1 LQVQFNKMGQERV
14 VPGAPFEPT
23 PTEIKTLRELG
34 LPVTLQGVI
43 QLREAGAARQ
53 SVNLGDGGLKLT
65 PAQEAIDKKFAE
77 TYLDWQTGGG
87 ADVTANLAQVGTVLQ
102 QLEQNKP
109 LTGPMIGIQP
119 DLMLAITNPQ
129 AAGAK
134 EQVQEVV
141 QRNLRVVL
149 GAQFTAK
156 EGEALISRAYNP
168 TLSPQQNAA
177 RLRKLFE
184 QMAVSSA
191 QKQAMVEYYE
201 TNGTLQGYKGKVPN
215 INDFYRALEVR
226 NAPQV
231 GEVVNGYRF
240 KGGDPNN
247 ESNYEKVR

>member
-1 LQVQFNKMGQERV
+1 
-14 VPGAPFEPT
+14 
-23 PTEIKTLRELG
+23 
-34 LPVTLQGVI
+34 
-43 QLREAGAARQ
+43 
-53 SVNLGDGGLKLT
+53 
-65 PAQEAIDKKFAE
+65 
-77 TYLDWQTGGG
+77 
-87 ADVTANLAQVGTVLQ
+87 
-102 QLEQNKP
+102 
-109 LTGPMIGIQP
+109 
-119 DLMLAITNPQ
+119 
-129 AAGAK
+129 
-134 EQVQEVV
+134 VV